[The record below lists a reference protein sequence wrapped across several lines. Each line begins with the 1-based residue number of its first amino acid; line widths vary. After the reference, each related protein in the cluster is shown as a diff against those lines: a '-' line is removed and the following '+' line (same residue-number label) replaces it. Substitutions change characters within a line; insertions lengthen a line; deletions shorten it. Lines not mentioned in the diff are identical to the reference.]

1 MCTNVTTCFLV
12 AWRLERNES
21 YYPKFGFCKFC
32 WQAFLDAFQLFFPV
46 DCYSQICLSIM
57 PSNLVSLCVILAFF
71 VAQIYI
77 FFCVERIEI
86 RVALAIFSAY
96 QIYQKSRK
104 FRPGSGPKGS
114 DSEQTK
120 ADNWA
125 APKPRNMTSM
135 ILRLVVFTMLWGLGI
150 EAVNF
155 GTGSSRLE
163 DNAEAAADF
172 NKIVEDTEWVEQST
186 NPWMKTNIAL
196 LVYL

>member
-1 MCTNVTTCFLV
+1 
-12 AWRLERNES
+12 
-21 YYPKFGFCKFC
+21 
-32 WQAFLDAFQLFFPV
+32 
-46 DCYSQICLSIM
+46 M
-57 PSNLVSLCVILAFF
+57 PSNLVSLLVILAFF

-104 FRPGSGPKGS
+104 FRPGGVPKGP
-114 DSEQTK
+114 SEQTGK

-135 ILRLVVFTMLWGLGI
+135 MVVNCATLVVFTLVWGLGC
-150 EAVNF
+150 AVNF

-163 DNAEAAADF
+163 DDSAADF

-186 NPWMKTNIAL
+186 LPLHCFIENQYRTVGVYFWNPFFLTLAIFSYDIDYWEVWSL
-196 LVYL
+196 YLSK

>member
-1 MCTNVTTCFLV
+1 
-12 AWRLERNES
+12 
-21 YYPKFGFCKFC
+21 
-32 WQAFLDAFQLFFPV
+32 
-46 DCYSQICLSIM
+46 M

-125 APKPRNMTSM
+125 EPKTKKYDVNDTPTCGFYNAMGVGDWGRE
-135 ILRLVVFTMLWGLGI
+135 LWNW
-150 EAVNF
+150 E
-155 GTGSSRLE
+155 
-163 DNAEAAADF
+163 
-172 NKIVEDTEWVEQST
+172 
-186 NPWMKTNIAL
+186 
-196 LVYL
+196 

>member
-1 MCTNVTTCFLV
+1 
-12 AWRLERNES
+12 
-21 YYPKFGFCKFC
+21 
-32 WQAFLDAFQLFFPV
+32 
-46 DCYSQICLSIM
+46 M

-104 FRPGSGPKGS
+104 FRPGPKGS

-196 LVYL
+196 LDLNIDDYF